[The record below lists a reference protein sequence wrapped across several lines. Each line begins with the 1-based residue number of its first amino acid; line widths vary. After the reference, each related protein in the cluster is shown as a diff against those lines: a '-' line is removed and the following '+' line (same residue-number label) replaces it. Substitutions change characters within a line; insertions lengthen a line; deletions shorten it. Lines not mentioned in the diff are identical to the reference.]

1 MNEEVEFEKLM
12 DVFSRE
18 ISFYQACG
26 FELKQIARFLY
37 EKGEICHW
45 ERKLLEKGETLW
57 MKQD

>member
-18 ISFYQACG
+18 ISFYRACG
-26 FELKQIARFLY
+26 FVLKQIARILY
-37 EKGEICHW
+37 EKGEICYW

-57 MKQD
+57 TKQD